1 MPGKKWK
8 ERKNTMKDGD
18 VILKD
23 RRPNDIIIPVMGPTG
38 VGKSTFI
45 NTACGKEVTAVGHDL
60 KSCTASIQ
68 HAICECPSD
77 PSRRVILVDTPGFDD
92 TYVDDSEILR
102 RIAVWL
108 ASSYGDNMKLSGI
121 LYFHDISQ
129 TRMFGTSRKNLDMF
143 RRLCGKDAEKNVVLV
158 TTKWSEV
165 QEEVGKRRE
174 QQLKS
179 SFWQEMI
186 QHGSQVARFHEPNLP
201 ESAWDVLEPILAN
214 RAEAV
219 AVRIQQELVDLG
231 RLIPETDAGNALRAS
246 LQELA
251 ATHKRNIEGLKGKVR
266 EDEQRRRLKETEKE
280 VYELLKQ
287 IRELKVPFG
296 RRLKNLFG
304 LS

>member
-1 MPGKKWK
+1 MQAH
-8 ERKNTMKDGD
+8 N
-18 VILKD
+18 
-23 RRPNDIIIPVMGPTG
+23 
-38 VGKSTFI
+38 
-45 NTACGKEVTAVGHDL
+45 
-60 KSCTASIQ
+60 
-68 HAICECPSD
+68 
-77 PSRRVILVDTPGFDD
+77 VDH
-92 TYVDDSEILR
+92 R
-102 RIAVWL
+102 
-108 ASSYGDNMKLSGI
+108 YGDDMKLAGI

-129 TRMFGTSRKNLDMF
+129 TRMFGTSRKNLNMF

-165 QEEVGKRRE
+165 LEEVGNKRE

-186 QHGSQVARFHEPNLP
+186 QHGSQVARFEEPNLP

-219 AVRIQQELVDLG
+219 AIRIQQELVDLG
-231 RLIPETDAGNALRAS
+231 RLIPETDAGNTLRAS

-251 ATHKRNIEGLKGKVR
+251 DKHKRTIEGRKGKVR

-280 VYELLKQ
+280 VHELLKQ

-296 RRLKNLFG
+296 RRLRNLFR
-304 LS
+304 S